1 MQLPHLPVAEAHT
14 EHPKANALDS
24 QQWPPKQAA
33 LAHQSSVEHVPPV
46 GWLFFG
52 EHVEAALT
60 EYSAWAQQ
68 RLPTHESLTHQL
80 SAEHVA
86 PVGWLFFSE
95 HVEPALT

>member
-1 MQLPHLPVAEAHT
+1 MPVDEAHT

-33 LAHQSSVEHVPPV
+33 LAHQSSVEHVAPV

-60 EYSAWAQQ
+60 
-68 RLPTHESLTHQL
+68 
-80 SAEHVA
+80 
-86 PVGWLFFSE
+86 
-95 HVEPALT
+95 